1 MVETSKES
9 SDAERVLFEGGPA
22 VFVSIWSYLLA
33 LLTLGL
39 IVLVYWLQAR
49 GSRYK
54 ITTQRIVVET
64 GVFSKKLHQLDLYRI
79 TDYVVERP
87 FGQRLAGTGNL
98 IVQAMDETTPKV
110 RLDGLKTDVVALY
123 EKLRAATEANKR
135 ARGVRVVD
143 YG

>member
-1 MVETSKES
+1 MPEPTQES
-9 SDAERVLFEGGPA
+9 PDAERVLFEGGPA
-22 VFVSIWSYLLA
+22 VFVSIWSYVLA
-33 LLTLGL
+33 LLTLGV

-49 GSRYK
+49 GTRYK
-54 ITTQRIVVET
+54 VTTQRVVVES

-98 IVQAMDETTPKV
+98 MIQAMDETTPKV

-123 EKLRAATEANKR
+123 EKLRAATEVAKR